1 MALQR
6 TRIETVACDLLSRMH
21 GAPHAS
27 PQVREVVRV
36 LVACGLD
43 DFEVAV
49 AAYICG
55 QPPSVAD
62 LSVFILH
69 ALMEQEHDDAELL
82 RYARWVPLF
91 SAMLVKGGFATPL
104 ARAACV
110 QYVRREGAAQTRS
123 DVEAES
129 SSLLK
134 MLQTLRV
141 RELRP
146 LMAAF
151 GVNTPSGPRKLD
163 LAAALHADLMGLARA
178 GAARTIEAAAND
190 SEPSAHDVMR
200 SFDLP
205 QFALAAGDGAEAAD
219 SDVPVSAASDAA
231 AVARERERLWQAA
244 DAAAIAASREMAAT
258 FRASVPAHA
267 QEAFDLFVAGASSA
281 GHDVGAAAVV
291 FHRASEG
298 NSFPTLRWE
307 AAARAAGRYMRDR
320 SMDPAAALALAIK
333 DHTLPGTT
341 SSAPRSA
348 SASGCFGGGGPP
360 HSGHGGGSPPHF
372 GAGMPSSDGAP
383 TRSHGPPP
391 SPGGGYGPASP
402 SAADVGDVSHV
413 PEPAWYSLRPSQS
426 ELTASVADP
435 RAWAVTL
442 ASAPSTKGQLKD
454 LHVTQHTLLGRIGYP
469 KADYRSYITA
479 RPLLQQDLAERYVHR
494 LAQKYPEERAVT
506 DVARE
511 LAAAARM
518 SPLGA
523 SLRSLNHL
531 ETRGHA
537 GICDLLMQL
546 DAAYLPQDGSFAVLA
561 DFEANEWK
569 EGVTLLDFTLQLL
582 EDATALLPS
591 AEHGGRVTSLLG
603 RELFKCRREYDA
615 GGADM
620 PYQLHALLDEFA
632 SELSVAYRAKLD
644 QLADDLRSSRIAREW
659 RLVRCKGSVRG
670 HGAHLVDEFLRLTV
684 AERAAFIS
692 DGLPPSERD
701 ALINAL
707 QDSDQGRAPDC
718 THRGANMDLA
728 ALVAVGMLPQES
740 GGQQVANLAPFAS
753 EASPLA
759 LRAGGRQGPCALCH
773 LHEDVARLVFY
784 ANEDEYREKWRTA
797 PYNTAHETST
807 RPIDNFP
814 MEYICHW
821 PHRCPIAKKHIRAK
835 VDAQPALKVHL
846 TLVISDSDFS
856 AMLSAARPDEF
867 RTNGKGGGRS
877 WRNI

>member
-1 MALQR
+1 
-6 TRIETVACDLLSRMH
+6 MH

-49 AAYICG
+49 ATYICG

-69 ALMEQEHDDAELL
+69 ALVEQEHDDAELL

-151 GVNTPSGPRKLD
+151 GVDTPSGPRKLD

-190 SEPSAHDVMR
+190 SEPSAHDVLR

-205 QFALAAGDGAEAAD
+205 EFASAAGNGAEAAD
-219 SDVPVSAASDAA
+219 RDVPVSAAPDAA

-244 DAAAIAASREMAAT
+244 DAAAVTASREMAAT
-258 FRASVPAHA
+258 FRAYVPAHT

-307 AAARAAGRYMRDR
+307 AAARAAGRYMRDC

-333 DHTLPGTT
+333 DHTLPGIT

-348 SASGCFGGGGPP
+348 SASGCFGGGGPSY
-360 HSGHGGGSPPHF
+360 SGHGGGSPPRF
-372 GAGMPSSDGAP
+372 GSSMPSSDGAP
-383 TRSHGPPP
+383 TRSHGSPP

-402 SAADVGDVSHV
+402 LAADVGDVSHV

-435 RAWAVTL
+435 RAWVVTL

-479 RPLLQQDLAERYVHR
+479 RPLLQ
-494 LAQKYPEERAVT
+494 
-506 DVARE
+506 
-511 LAAAARM
+511 
-518 SPLGA
+518 
-523 SLRSLNHL
+523 
-531 ETRGHA
+531 
-537 GICDLLMQL
+537 I
-546 DAAYLPQDGSFAVLA
+546 
-561 DFEANEWK
+561 
-569 EGVTLLDFTLQLL
+569 
-582 EDATALLPS
+582 LPS
-591 AEHGGRVTSLLG
+591 ATFTGWHRST
-603 RELFKCRREYDA
+603 RR
-615 GGADM
+615 
-620 PYQLHALLDEFA
+620 
-632 SELSVAYRAKLD
+632 
-644 QLADDLRSSRIAREW
+644 
-659 RLVRCKGSVRG
+659 SVR
-670 HGAHLVDEFLRLTV
+670 LLT
-684 AERAAFIS
+684 
-692 DGLPPSERD
+692 
-701 ALINAL
+701 
-707 QDSDQGRAPDC
+707 
-718 THRGANMDLA
+718 
-728 ALVAVGMLPQES
+728 
-740 GGQQVANLAPFAS
+740 
-753 EASPLA
+753 
-759 LRAGGRQGPCALCH
+759 
-773 LHEDVARLVFY
+773 
-784 ANEDEYREKWRTA
+784 
-797 PYNTAHETST
+797 
-807 RPIDNFP
+807 
-814 MEYICHW
+814 
-821 PHRCPIAKKHIRAK
+821 
-835 VDAQPALKVHL
+835 
-846 TLVISDSDFS
+846 
-856 AMLSAARPDEF
+856 
-867 RTNGKGGGRS
+867 
-877 WRNI
+877 